1 MKIGNAFR
9 WPLATAIIVGKKYN
23 TKLTINIHIAS
34 PAIHSTSF
42 SNIYCVIFID
52 YLVRKQAKTYTTF
65 FTNLIIFSA
74 ENSCFFPSVKK

>member
-1 MKIGNAFR
+1 MKIGNALR
-9 WPLATAIIVGKKYN
+9 WPLATAIIVGKKYS

-52 YLVRKQAKTYTTF
+52 YLVRKQAKTYTRF
-65 FTNLIIFSA
+65 FYKFNH
-74 ENSCFFPSVKK
+74 FFG